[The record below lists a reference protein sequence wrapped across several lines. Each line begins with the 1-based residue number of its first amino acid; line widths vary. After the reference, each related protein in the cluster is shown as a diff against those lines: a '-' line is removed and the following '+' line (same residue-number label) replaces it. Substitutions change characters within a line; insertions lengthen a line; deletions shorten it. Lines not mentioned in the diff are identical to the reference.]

1 MTTLKQTLS
10 DNSLGILEKMLLSKD
25 ARLKKKVEEI
35 LPHRRIYYI
44 IFREYERVHNQTL
57 EILDF
62 YNRSS
67 QEEKYP
73 DIQSLPKGL

>member
-44 IFREYERVHNQTL
+44 IFREYERAHDQIL

-67 QEEKYP
+67 QEEI
-73 DIQSLPKGL
+73 IQ

>member
-1 MTTLKQTLS
+1 MITLKQTLS
-10 DNSLGILEKMLLSKD
+10 DNSLWILKKMLSKD

-67 QEEKYP
+67 QEE
-73 DIQSLPKGL
+73 ITQ